1 MGPFLLLTNPL
12 LLPPLL
18 SVDFRMMD
26 KGASLIIPTSP
37 TELSSLHSW
46 ELSSREETQLLPG
59 AGQNEPQ
66 SKLLEINKDLHCMLF
81 SLKCHGRIQGLPIT

>member
-18 SVDFRMMD
+18 SVDFRMID

-46 ELSSREETQLLPG
+46 ELSSREETQ
-59 AGQNEPQ
+59 
-66 SKLLEINKDLHCMLF
+66 C
-81 SLKCHGRIQGLPIT
+81 CCQGLARMNLSQSSWK